1 MNRNSKLIALVA
13 ILVFTLTSTLAV
25 AQPPAQQGPKDGKGK
40 GPLFHCLQI
49 VNLSEDQQAQIRSIL
64 ETAQPTI
71 QALRE
76 DVRAAREA
84 VKAIMEGETID
95 ECALGAAVL
104 GVREADQA
112 VKAEMKKVMDSIKLV
127 LTSEQAAKLEGCL
140 EAARDDFPGRGNG
153 SGNGQGNGPGG
164 N

>member
-1 MNRNSKLIALVA
+1 MTRNSKLIALVA
-13 ILVFTLTSTLAV
+13 TLLFTLTSTLAF
-25 AQPPAQQGPKDGKGK
+25 AQPPQQQGPKDGKGK

-49 VNLSEDQQAQIRSIL
+49 INLSEDQQTQIRSIL

-76 DVRAAREA
+76 DVKTAREA

-95 ECALGAAVL
+95 ECALGTAVL
-104 GVREADQA
+104 AVRGADQA
-112 VKAEMKKVMDSIKLV
+112 VKAEMQKVMESIKLV
-127 LTSEQAAKLEGCL
+127 LTPEQAAKLEGCL
-140 EAARDDFPGRGNG
+140 EAARDDFPGRGPG